1 MIVRGSCPHRLK
13 ILACEALPERPR
25 ADEFDV
31 ACVHTEE
38 VATFTSFQFES
49 GYAASKPMT

>member
-25 ADEFDV
+25 TDEFDV